1 MLDYFCGNKAFYLF
15 VNDYTSNSPQS
26 KFILKKEYNLAARV
40 GCISN
45 ILLSIKESLVSKKN
59 GASSRVSFGE
69 LESSITYLCTEE
81 TNGYRL
87 GNYVFPNAATVILVL
102 RNKIGHGEFKLDLEH
117 GRLIINY
124 DNTEIPINID
134 KLSTYIISNLKS
146 FIKLNNSNHYEREI
160 FYSEKKENNRHK
172 LLNNNELDRFFKTF
186 KKLEIKLTKKDG
198 TLIDKN
204 VQVALEDAISY
215 FNEKHDTRL
224 LLDFANS
231 VKEDYDFDFKIISLK
246 NCNFEQLKKNMS
258 ELEQISTYDEQ
269 VNIAAREIS
278 NNFGNF
284 KNFNLVFSNLT
295 NLIMLQI
302 IYKYNTVDMNV
313 IREKFS
319 FYYKDFYFNSCN
331 IADIGISLFNSLFS
345 CGIDKLYRNNNIFTL
360 NDNDGLDY
368 SKLNL
373 SKINVKYLD
382 LETSIIDDLKDKVR
396 GKQNDLTDINNRIG
410 KTEKSLRAIK
420 INKRPEIEKLL
431 SEKLDLLREREK
443 ETISLLKNISSELFT
458 ASTYFNNNQEYLK
471 KMRIIEGIRNSIAH
485 NNYYIELSDNK
496 LFFEDIYEGKLT
508 FKCEVDIYEFID
520 LILKNSL
527 IIKEYIDSKNNQKIK
542 H

>member
-1 MLDYFCGNKAFYLF
+1 M
-15 VNDYTSNSPQS
+15 
-26 KFILKKEYNLAARV
+26 
-40 GCISN
+40 
-45 ILLSIKESLVSKKN
+45 
-59 GASSRVSFGE
+59 
-69 LESSITYLCTEE
+69 
-81 TNGYRL
+81 
-87 GNYVFPNAATVILVL
+87 
-102 RNKIGHGEFKLDLEH
+102 
-117 GRLIINY
+117 
-124 DNTEIPINID
+124 
-134 KLSTYIISNLKS
+134 
-146 FIKLNNSNHYEREI
+146 
-160 FYSEKKENNRHK
+160 
-172 LLNNNELDRFFKTF
+172 
-186 KKLEIKLTKKDG
+186 
-198 TLIDKN
+198 
-204 VQVALEDAISY
+204 
-215 FNEKHDTRL
+215 
-224 LLDFANS
+224 LDFANS

-302 IYKYNTVDMNV
+302 IYKYNTVDMSV

-431 SEKLDLLREREK
+431 SEKLDLLKEREK
-443 ETISLLKNISSELFT
+443 EAISSLKNTSSELFT

-520 LILKNSL
+520 LILENSL
-527 IIKEYIDSKNNQKIK
+527 IIKEYIDGKNNQKIK
-542 H
+542 